1 MNINHSLSLFLIRK
15 DVGFSITI
23 FRINLRIKIN
33 YNGVV
38 DMSVLKKEYDISVK
52 RLWRCHVCNDLHY
65 GVGPPLICPT
75 CGARGAFVQVD
86 RDEALK
92 IIGDRGGA
100 LTSTGAIIE
109 AWKGFAKIGDEY
121 KLVED
126 KEMVEG
132 LAEGVL
138 SNQKAH
144 GLRYCPCRLAQGDF
158 IQDLKLI
165 CPCNFQVQQTYAERG
180 ECWCGL
186 YVKRDEQ

>member
-1 MNINHSLSLFLIRK
+1 
-15 DVGFSITI
+15 
-23 FRINLRIKIN
+23 
-33 YNGVV
+33 
-38 DMSVLKKEYDISVK
+38 MSVFKKEYDVGVK

-65 GVGPPLICPT
+65 GAGPPLICPT
-75 CGARGAFVQVD
+75 CGASRAFVQVD

-92 IIGDRGGA
+92 ILGERGGA
-100 LTSTGAIIE
+100 LATTDEIIE
-109 AWKGFAKIGDEY
+109 AWKGFAKLGDEY

-126 KEMVEG
+126 DEMVNG

-165 CPCNFQVQQTYAERG
+165 CPCNFQVQQTYVERG

-186 YVKRDEQ
+186 FVKRDKQ

>member
-1 MNINHSLSLFLIRK
+1 
-15 DVGFSITI
+15 
-23 FRINLRIKIN
+23 
-33 YNGVV
+33 
-38 DMSVLKKEYDISVK
+38 MSVFKKEYDVGVK

-75 CGARGAFVQVD
+75 CGARRAFVQVD
-86 RDEALK
+86 RDETLK
-92 IIGDRGGA
+92 ILGDRGGA
-100 LTSTGAIIE
+100 LTTTREIIE
-109 AWKGFAKIGDEY
+109 AWKGFAKLSDEY
-121 KLVED
+121 KVVED
-126 KEMVEG
+126 AEMVNG

-165 CPCNFQVQQTYAERG
+165 CPCNFQVQQTYIERG

-186 YVKRDEQ
+186 FVKRDKQ